1 MTDENFTVAEV
12 GEEEV
17 ASTFVGA
24 ASGVVTVVGL
34 EGEEV
39 TVSLDATTVME
50 YVVPGVNVL
59 SNVMVVPVE
68 EAMTGEPPDIAAVAV

>member
-1 MTDENFTVAEV
+1 MTTEENVTVAEV

-17 ASTFVGA
+17 ATTFVGA

-39 TVSLDATTVME
+39 LVSLDAMTVM
-50 YVVPGVNVL
+50 V
-59 SNVMVVPVE
+59 
-68 EAMTGEPPDIAAVAV
+68 